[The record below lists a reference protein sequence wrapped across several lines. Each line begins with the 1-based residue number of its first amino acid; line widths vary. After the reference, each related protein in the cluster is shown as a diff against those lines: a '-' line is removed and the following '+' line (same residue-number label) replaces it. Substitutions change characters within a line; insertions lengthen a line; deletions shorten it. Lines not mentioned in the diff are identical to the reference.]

1 MAGIHVELSGLKKR
15 FGDVVAVG
23 GVDLA
28 VPEGAFVT
36 LLGPSGCGKTTTLR
50 LVAGFYDPDEGEM
63 RIGGR
68 RINDLPPDQRNTAMV
83 FQDFA
88 LFPHM
93 TVFDNIAY
101 GLRMRGQPRAEI
113 SRRVEE
119 TARQLGLGGLERK
132 WPLQLSGG
140 QQQRV
145 ALARAL
151 VVEPEVLLLD
161 EPLSNLDAKLRIRV
175 RTEIRQI
182 QQQLGKTTLYVTHDQ
197 EEALS
202 ISDTIAVMAGGRIA
216 QVGTPYE
223 VYYTPASKFVADFVG
238 IANFVEGSV
247 VREGGTARVEVGGAV
262 LELGTRDLTA
272 GSSVL
277 LAIRPEGVRLLGPG
291 DPLEGQNLLRG
302 AVTASSFM
310 GSLARYW
317 VEAIGIEWVVDVHM
331 PTPMKLLAGEVTLQI
346 PAERIHV
353 LEQG

>member
-1 MAGIHVELSGLKKR
+1 MTSIHVELRGLKKR
-15 FGDVVAVG
+15 FGDVAAVG

-28 VPEGAFVT
+28 VSEGSFVT

-50 LVAGFYDPDEGEM
+50 LIAGFYDPDEGEI

-68 RINDLPPDQRNTAMV
+68 RINDLPPDRRNTAMV

-93 TVFDNIAY
+93 TVFENIAY
-101 GLRMRGQPRAEI
+101 GLRMRGCAQAEI

-119 TARQLGLGGLERK
+119 TARQLGLVGLEHK
-132 WPLQLSGG
+132 WPLHLSGG

-182 QQQLGKTTLYVTHDQ
+182 QQQLGKTTIYVTHDQ
-197 EEALS
+197 EEALA
-202 ISDTIAVMAGGRIA
+202 ISDVIAVMASGRIV

-223 VYYTPASKFVADFVG
+223 VYYTPASRFVADFVG
-238 IANFVEGSV
+238 IANFLEGRVLTDQGVGLVEA
-247 VREGGTARVEVGGAV
+247 GGTVLEVGTEN
-262 LELGTRDLTA
+262 LRP
-272 GSSVL
+272 GSAVL
-277 LAIRPEGVRLLGPG
+277 LAIRPEAVRLVESGAESAG
-291 DPLEGQNLLRG
+291 HNLLCGRV
-302 AVTASSFM
+302 AASSFM
-310 GSLARYW
+310 GSLVRYW
-317 VEAIGIEWVVDVHM
+317 IEAIGTEWVVDVHV
-331 PTPMKLLAGEVTLQI
+331 PAPRQLLTGEVALQI
-346 PAERIHV
+346 PRERIHV
-353 LEQG
+353 LEQR

>member
-1 MAGIHVELSGLKKR
+1 MTSIHVELSGLKKR
-15 FGDVVAVG
+15 FGDVAAVG

-28 VPEGAFVT
+28 VPEGSFVT

-50 LVAGFYDPDEGEM
+50 LIAGFYDPDEGEM

-93 TVFDNIAY
+93 TVFENIAY
-101 GLRMRGQPRAEI
+101 GLRMRGQSNPEI

-119 TARQLGLGGLERK
+119 TARQLGLAGMERK

-151 VVEPEVLLLD
+151 IVEPEVLLLD

-182 QQQLGKTTLYVTHDQ
+182 QQQLGKTTIYVTHDQ

-202 ISDTIAVMAGGRIA
+202 ISDTIAVMAAGRIV

-223 VYYTPASKFVADFVG
+223 VYYTPASRFVADFVG
-238 IANFVEGSV
+238 IANFVEGRV
-247 VREGGTARVEVGGAV
+247 VQDRGVARVEAGGAV
-262 LELGTRDLTA
+262 LEMGTRDLRA
-272 GSSVL
+272 SSSVL
-277 LAIRPEGVRLLGPG
+277 LTIRPEAVRLLEPG
-291 DPLEGQNLLRG
+291 GSLEGQNVLRG
-302 AVTASSFM
+302 VVTASSFM

-317 VEAIGIEWVVDVHM
+317 IEAIGIEWVVDVHM
-331 PTPMKLLAGEVTLQI
+331 PVPRKLLAGEVILQI
-346 PAERIHV
+346 PGERIHV
-353 LEQG
+353 LEQR

>member
-1 MAGIHVELSGLKKR
+1 MTSIHVELSGLKKR
-15 FGDVVAVG
+15 FGDVTAVG

-28 VPEGAFVT
+28 VPEGSFVT

-50 LVAGFYDPDEGEM
+50 LIAGFYDPDEGEM

-93 TVFDNIAY
+93 TVFENIAY
-101 GLRMRGQPRAEI
+101 GLRMRGQPNAEI

-119 TARQLGLGGLERK
+119 TARLLGLAGMERK

-151 VVEPEVLLLD
+151 IVEPEVLLLD

-182 QQQLGKTTLYVTHDQ
+182 QQQLGKTTIYVTHDQ

-202 ISDTIAVMAGGRIA
+202 ISDTIAVMAAGRIV

-223 VYYTPASKFVADFVG
+223 VYYTPASRFVADFVG
-238 IANFVEGSV
+238 IANFVEGRV
-247 VREGGTARVEVGGAV
+247 VRDGGAAGVEAGGAV
-262 LELGTRDLTA
+262 LEMGTRDLRA
-272 GSSVL
+272 GSAVL
-277 LAIRPEGVRLLGPG
+277 LAIRPEAVRLLEPG
-291 DPLEGQNLLRG
+291 VSLEGKNVLRG
-302 AVTASSFM
+302 VVTASSFM

-317 VEAIGIEWVVDVHM
+317 IEAMGTEWVVDVHM
-331 PTPMKLLAGEVTLQI
+331 PVPRKLLAGEVVLQI
-346 PAERIHV
+346 PGERIHV
-353 LEQG
+353 LEQR

>member
-1 MAGIHVELSGLKKR
+1 MTSMHVELRGLKKR
-15 FGDVVAVG
+15 FGDVAAVG

-28 VPEGAFVT
+28 VPEGSFVT

-50 LVAGFYDPDEGEM
+50 LIAGFYDPDEGEIK
-63 RIGGR
+63 IGGR
-68 RINDLPPDQRNTAMV
+68 RVNDLPPDRRNTAMV

-93 TVFDNIAY
+93 TVFENIAY
-101 GLRMRGQPRAEI
+101 GLRMRGCSQAEI

-119 TARQLGLGGLERK
+119 TVRQLGLSGLESK
-132 WPLQLSGG
+132 WPLHLSGG

-182 QQQLGKTTLYVTHDQ
+182 QQQLGKTTIYVTHDQ
-197 EEALS
+197 EEALA
-202 ISDTIAVMAGGRIA
+202 ISDTIAVMVSGRIV

-223 VYYTPASKFVADFVG
+223 VYYTPASRFVADFVG
-238 IANFVEGSV
+238 IANFLEGQVVED
-247 VREGGTARVEVGGAV
+247 GGAGRVEVGGTV
-262 LELGTRDLTA
+262 MEVGMKGLRPGGT
-272 GSSVL
+272 VL
-277 LAIRPEGVRLLGPG
+277 LAIRPEAVRLVESG
-291 DPLEGQNLLRG
+291 DPAAGQNVLRG
-302 AVTASSFM
+302 RVTASSFM

-317 VEAIGIEWVVDVHM
+317 IEAIGIEWVVDVHLTA
-331 PTPMKLLAGEVTLQI
+331 PQQLLAGDVTLQV
-346 PAERIHV
+346 PGERIHV
-353 LEQG
+353 LEQR